1 MGLLLI
7 VQGVSSLPDESR
19 SKDGFHAL
27 QDDFGFGLDAP
38 ADIVIDGNLQ
48 SPEVLGAIDAL
59 IARFD
64 SDDKF
69 GESDLEI
76 NDTNELGVLSV
87 QLSGDPTSKATT
99 DAVRE
104 LRDDFITD
112 AFRSVQATVYV
123 GCASADDIDFND
135 IAARYQPIVFA
146 FVLGLSFILLL
157 IVFRSI
163 VIPFTAIIMN
173 LLSVGSAYGL
183 LVLVFREGYGAEFF
197 GFTQDVIQTWMPLML
212 FAIPLAC

>member
-1 MGLLLI
+1 M
-7 VQGVSSLPDESR
+7 
-19 SKDGFHAL
+19 
-27 QDDFGFGLDAP
+27 
-38 ADIVIDGNLQ
+38 
-48 SPEVLGAIDAL
+48 
-59 IARFD
+59 
-64 SDDKF
+64 
-69 GESDLEI
+69 
-76 NDTNELGVLSV
+76 
-87 QLSGDPTSKATT
+87 
-99 DAVRE
+99 RE

-146 FVLGLSFILLL
+146 FVLGLNFILLM

-212 FAIPLAC
+212 FAIPLACRWTTRRSSC

>member
-1 MGLLLI
+1 M
-7 VQGVSSLPDESR
+7 
-19 SKDGFHAL
+19 
-27 QDDFGFGLDAP
+27 
-38 ADIVIDGNLQ
+38 
-48 SPEVLGAIDAL
+48 
-59 IARFD
+59 
-64 SDDKF
+64 
-69 GESDLEI
+69 
-76 NDTNELGVLSV
+76 NDTNILGVLSV
-87 QLSGDPTSKATT
+87 HLSGDLTSKATT

-146 FVLGLSFILLL
+146 FVLGLSFILLM

-212 FAIPLAC
+212 FAIPLACRWTTRCSSC

>member
-76 NDTNELGVLSV
+76 NDTNDLGVLSV
-87 QLSGDPTSKATT
+87 HLSGDLTSKATT

-123 GCASADDIDFND
+123 GCASGDDIDFND

-146 FVLGLSFILLL
+146 FVLGLSFILLM

-183 LVLVFREGYGAEFF
+183 LVLVFREG
-197 GFTQDVIQTWMPLML
+197 
-212 FAIPLAC
+212 

>member
-1 MGLLLI
+1 LGLLLF

-19 SKDGFHAL
+19 SKDGLHAL

-59 IARFD
+59 IARF
-64 SDDKF
+64 

-76 NDTNELGVLSV
+76 NDTNDLGVLSV
-87 QLSGDPTSKATT
+87 HLSGDLTNKATT

-112 AFRSVQATVYV
+112 ALRGFKPQCTSV
-123 GCASADDIDFND
+123 
-135 IAARYQPIVFA
+135 ARQRMTSTSTTSPR
-146 FVLGLSFILLL
+146 G
-157 IVFRSI
+157 
-163 VIPFTAIIMN
+163 TN
-173 LLSVGSAYGL
+173 
-183 LVLVFREGYGAEFF
+183 
-197 GFTQDVIQTWMPLML
+197 PLCS
-212 FAIPLAC
+212 PSCWDSTSSRC

>member
-1 MGLLLI
+1 MRACSHGGTARKSIL
-7 VQGVSSLPDESR
+7 GRCCRSESGDSL
-19 SKDGFHAL
+19 KDGFHAL

-76 NDTNELGVLSV
+76 NDTNDLGVLSV
-87 QLSGDPTSKATT
+87 HLSGDLTSKATT

-112 AFRSVQATVYV
+112 AFCSVKATVYV
-123 GCASADDIDFND
+123 GCASGDDIDFND

-146 FVLGLSFILLL
+146 FVLGLSFILLM

-183 LVLVFREGYGAEFF
+183 LVLVFREG
-197 GFTQDVIQTWMPLML
+197 
-212 FAIPLAC
+212 

>member
-76 NDTNELGVLSV
+76 NDTNDLGVLSV
-87 QLSGDPTSKATT
+87 HLSGDLTSKATT

-112 AFRSVQATVYV
+112 AFRGVQATV
-123 GCASADDIDFND
+123 
-135 IAARYQPIVFA
+135 
-146 FVLGLSFILLL
+146 
-157 IVFRSI
+157 
-163 VIPFTAIIMN
+163 
-173 LLSVGSAYGL
+173 
-183 LVLVFREGYGAEFF
+183 
-197 GFTQDVIQTWMPLML
+197 
-212 FAIPLAC
+212 

>member
-76 NDTNELGVLSV
+76 NDTNDLGVLSV

-135 IAARYQPIVFA
+135 IAAWYQPIVFA
-146 FVLGLSFILLL
+146 FVLGLSFILLM

>member
-1 MGLLLI
+1 M
-7 VQGVSSLPDESR
+7 
-19 SKDGFHAL
+19 
-27 QDDFGFGLDAP
+27 
-38 ADIVIDGNLQ
+38 
-48 SPEVLGAIDAL
+48 
-59 IARFD
+59 
-64 SDDKF
+64 
-69 GESDLEI
+69 
-76 NDTNELGVLSV
+76 NDTNILGVLSV
-87 QLSGDPTSKATT
+87 HLSGDLTSKATT

-135 IAARYQPIVFA
+135 IAAWYQPIVFS

-173 LLSVGSAYGL
+173 LLPVGWCHFSSSDSGWRWRSWWTPQSSAPCLCHRLCSCQGT
-183 LVLVFREGYGAEFF
+183 VTGTCTAS
-197 GFTQDVIQTWMPLML
+197 
-212 FAIPLAC
+212 